1 MILEIMHTKYLKK
14 MYKIIKGIKDIISKN
29 RKFLI
34 KIIFL
39 LFINISWTWF
49 FLIFC
54 NTLNIDREIDLEILF
69 LIK

>member
-14 MYKIIKGIKDIISKN
+14 MYKIIKGIKGIISKN

-39 LFINISWTWF
+39 VFINISWTWF
-49 FLIFC
+49 FLILC
-54 NTLNIDREIDLEILF
+54 NTLNIDREIDLEIYYF
-69 LIK
+69 

>member
-1 MILEIMHTKYLKK
+1 

>member
-14 MYKIIKGIKDIISKN
+14 MYKIIKGIKGIISKN

-39 LFINISWTWF
+39 VFINIS
-49 FLIFC
+49 
-54 NTLNIDREIDLEILF
+54 
-69 LIK
+69 